1 MNDPSKN
8 IDPEFLSYLSSLPV
22 EFLEE
27 LFITWVLMKNSNKKI
42 PVIDIDAIHK
52 VKQPTKTKI
61 TNDEIKDFYSFL
73 KNNKVD
79 ISKINKG
86 GSDE

>member
-27 LFITWVLMKNSNKKI
+27 LFITWVLLKNSNKKI
-42 PVIDIDAIHK
+42 PIIDIDAIHK
-52 VKQPTKTKI
+52 VNKPVKKEISNQ
-61 TNDEIKDFYSFL
+61 EIKDFYFFL
-73 KNNKVD
+73 KSNKID
-79 ISKINKG
+79 ITKINKRRK
-86 GSDE
+86 